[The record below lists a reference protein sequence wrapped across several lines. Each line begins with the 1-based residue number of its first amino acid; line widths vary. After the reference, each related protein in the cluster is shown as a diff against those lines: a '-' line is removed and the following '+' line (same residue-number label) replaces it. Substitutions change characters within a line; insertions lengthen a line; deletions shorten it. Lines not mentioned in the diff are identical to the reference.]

1 MCVRS
6 LPLIGIGLVET
17 MINRGKNE
25 DDPEV
30 LAISLKLL
38 KKGVKL
44 NRLGK
49 SETGGEDTVKGD

>member
-1 MCVRS
+1 
-6 LPLIGIGLVET
+6 